1 MKRNIL
7 SLVFLVV
14 LASDG
19 LACSCVTIGD
29 NPVPMPTRD
38 AIFRGRVVASQ
49 LVVVGEDGN
58 MFVAEQ
64 DRAPARLYRVAVLEV
79 LEKFKGD
86 IPPFVIVATGSG
98 DGDCGYPF
106 EVGKTYVLDGEWSS
120 DKVLARLGGAARV
133 ITTSICS
140 MTAEDGKVEAMLQ
153 RLRYTHK
160 SASPLFVK

>member
-1 MKRNIL
+1 MKLNIP
-7 SLVFLVV
+7 SLLFLVT

-19 LACSCVTIGD
+19 LACSCTTIGD
-29 NPVPMPTRD
+29 NAAPMPSRD
-38 AIFRGRVVASQ
+38 AIFRGRVVVSK

-86 IPPFVIVATGSG
+86 VPPFVIVATGSG
-98 DGDCGYPF
+98 GGDCGYSF
-106 EVGKTYVLDGEWSS
+106 EVGKTYVVDGEWSS
-120 DKVLARLGGAARV
+120 DQVLARLGGAARV

-140 MTAEDGKVEAMLQ
+140 MTAEEGKAEAMLQ
-153 RLRYTHK
+153 RLRSTHK